1 MTSSATSAAPAAPS
15 DMPLVAILRG
25 LDVDAAVAVGQA
37 LFDAGFRLLEVPL
50 NRPGALECITRLA
63 AIAPPDA
70 LVGAGTVLSVADVDA
85 VHAAGGQLIV
95 SPNCNPAV
103 IHRSVATGLFSAP
116 GIATPT
122 EAFAALE
129 AGAHALKIFPAEQ
142 VGTAGLK
149 ALLSVLP
156 SGTPIWPVGGIT
168 PESMAGWV
176 KAGATGFGIG
186 GQLYAPGTPADQ
198 VKVRAEGFVA
208 AWKACRVG

>member
-1 MTSSATSAAPAAPS
+1 MHAPAPS
-15 DMPLVAILRG
+15 PRLPLVAILRG
-25 LDVDAAVAVGQA
+25 LDISSAAAVGQA
-37 LFDAGFRLLEVPL
+37 LFDAGFRILEVPL
-50 NRPGALECITRLA
+50 NRPGALECISILSS
-63 AIAPPDA
+63 IAPADA

-85 VHAAGGQLIV
+85 VHAAGGKLIV

-116 GIATPT
+116 GIVTPS
-122 EAFAALE
+122 EAFTALD

-156 SGTPIWPVGGIT
+156 SGTPVWPVGGIT
-168 PESMAGWV
+168 PESMATWV
-176 KAGATGFGIG
+176 KVGATGFGIG

-198 VKVRAEGFVA
+198 VKLRAAGFVA
-208 AWKACRVG
+208 AWKACQTG

>member
-1 MTSSATSAAPAAPS
+1 MHAPAL
-15 DMPLVAILRG
+15 PLVAILRG
-25 LDVDAAVAVGQA
+25 LDVSSAAAVGQA
-37 LFDAGFRLLEVPL
+37 LFDAGFRILEVPL
-50 NRPGALECITRLA
+50 NRPGALECIAILA
-63 AIAPPDA
+63 SIAPADA
-70 LVGAGTVLSVADVDA
+70 LVGAGTVLNVADVDA

-116 GIATPT
+116 GIVTPS
-122 EAFAALE
+122 EAFAALD

-168 PESMAGWV
+168 PESMATWV
-176 KAGATGFGIG
+176 KVGATGFGIV
-186 GQLYAPGTPADQ
+186 GQLYAPGTPPDQ
-198 VKVRAEGFVA
+198 VQTRAAGFVA
-208 AWKACRVG
+208 AWKACQAG